1 MTITPIHHHHDRYCT
16 RGPLISIEGI
26 TGVGKTYLTQRA
38 FDTLEDTPLLLEGFS
53 QRIDGHPGLGKG
65 LLGALREASG
75 GDPFLRG
82 GAPMA
87 EALILLAIK
96 RHDLDSVLPDL
107 AVGRTVV
114 EGRSVDSTAVC
125 QALLLHPDSTDAALA
140 TATALL
146 DLAASYRPLP
156 DLTILITDDPA
167 QAVARTQRRD
177 QCVLTTE
184 QSTFMHN
191 AASLYERVAATD
203 PVRCR
208 VLDRRTV
215 DEHEAAEQIRA
226 WIHNART
233 DLDCVREPWQGP
245 EARCMC
251 CGHRAHAAAI

>member
-1 MTITPIHHHHDRYCT
+1 MTITPIHQHRYCT

-26 TGVGKTYLTQRA
+26 TGVGKTYLTHRV

-53 QRIDGHPGLGKG
+53 QRIDGHPGLGKA

-82 GAPMA
+82 GAPIA

-96 RHDLDSVLPDL
+96 RCDLDTVVAEL
-107 AVGRTVV
+107 ASGRTVV

-125 QALLLHPDSTDAALA
+125 QALLLHPDNPDAALA
-140 TATALL
+140 TATDLL

-167 QAVARTQRRD
+167 RAVARTQQRD
-177 QCVLTTE
+177 ECVLTSE
-184 QSTFMHN
+184 QSTFMHH
-191 AASLYERVAATD
+191 AAGLYERVAAAD

-215 DEHEAAEQIRA
+215 DEHDAAEQIRA
-226 WIHNART
+226 WIHHART

-245 EARCMC
+245 RARCLC
-251 CGHRAHAAAI
+251 CGHSAQVVPV